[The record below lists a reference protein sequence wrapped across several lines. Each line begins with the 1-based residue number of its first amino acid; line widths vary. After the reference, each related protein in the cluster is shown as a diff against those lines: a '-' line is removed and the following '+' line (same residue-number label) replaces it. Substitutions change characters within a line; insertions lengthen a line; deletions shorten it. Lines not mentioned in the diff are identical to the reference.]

1 MRLSVALAATLLT
14 IALTGASSAA
24 SANALL
30 DAVRAGDRPEAVRLI
45 EQGADVNAAD
55 PLGTTPL
62 MWAARYGDAVVVE
75 RLLRAGAK
83 ASAENVFGVTP
94 MAEAALIGSEPVIR
108 ELLAAGVDADSPNP
122 EGETALMLVV
132 RTGRIDAAEVLIDA
146 GADVNAKER
155 WAGQTALMWA
165 AAQLQ
170 PQMVKLLLANGAE
183 IDARST
189 VREWSRKVSAEPRP
203 KELAQGGLTPLMFA
217 ARTGCIECAELLLD
231 AGADINLADPYG
243 VTPLMVAALN
253 LQNDFAAYLVEKG
266 ADVTQWDL
274 YGRTALYV
282 AIDLV
287 DYSPPQGPP
296 RGPDSA
302 APMSGLQLAEL
313 LLERGANP
321 NSQLKQWRPPFVR
334 LARGQD
340 NTLATGATPLLRAAH
355 ASDVAAVK
363 LLLAHEALV
372 DLPNASGITP
382 LMAAAGVGVSPN
394 TSRAKKK
401 TEATSIEAARLL
413 IEAGADVNRVTHDPR
428 RMRTDPRVREAMFG
442 FIFQMAFDYAYLPP
456 SGRTALHGAA
466 QKGWNEMVR
475 LLVDNGADL
484 QAVDA
489 TGRTPFNM
497 AMGNYELAITEPRPD
512 PLQDTVALLQELCR
526 QDADCDLLAASCD
539 ADCGGF
545 AIPPSNFELSRSGST
560 D

>member
-1 MRLSVALAATLLT
+1 MQKSFVLAALLSV
-14 IALTGASSAA
+14 GASSVA
-24 SANALL
+24 SADPLI
-30 DAVRAGDRPEAVRLI
+30 DAVRAGDGQQAIRLI
-45 EQGADVNAAD
+45 EGGAEVNSAD

-75 RLLRAGAK
+75 RLLEAGAD
-83 ASAENVFGVTP
+83 AAAENVFGVTP
-94 MAEAALIGSEPVIR
+94 MSEAALIGSEPVIR
-108 ELLAAGVDADSPNP
+108 ELLAAGVDPDSPNP

-132 RTGRIDAAEVLIDA
+132 RTGRVDAAKLLIDA
-146 GADVNAKER
+146 GADVNAKEH

-165 AAQLQ
+165 GAQLQ
-170 PQMVKLLLANGAE
+170 PEMVKLLVANGAA

-189 VREWSRKVSAEPRP
+189 VREWTRKVSSEPRP
-203 KELAQGGLTPLMFA
+203 KELPQGGLTPLMFA

-231 AGADINLADPYG
+231 AGADINLTDPYG
-243 VTPLMVAALN
+243 VTPLVVATLN

-266 ADVTQWDL
+266 ADLNQWDL
-274 YGRTALYV
+274 YGRTPLYV
-282 AIDLV
+282 AIDMME
-287 DYSPPQGPP
+287 YPPSKAPPQPQGRTSKPP
-296 RGPDSA
+296 
-302 APMSGLQLAEL
+302 MTGLELAEF

-363 LLLAHEALV
+363 LLLAHHALV

-382 LMAAAGVGVSPN
+382 LMAAAGVGVSQN

-401 TEATSIEAARLL
+401 TEAASVEVARLL
-413 IEAGADVNRVTHDPR
+413 LEAGADVNRVTHDPR
-428 RMRTDPRVREAMFG
+428 RIRQDPLVREAMYG

-466 QKGWNEMVR
+466 QKGWNDMVR
-475 LLVDNGADL
+475 LLVENGAEV
-484 QAVDA
+484 QPVDA
-489 TGRTPFNM
+489 SGRTPRTM
-497 AMGNYELAITEPRPD
+497 ALGNYELAITEAQPD
-512 PLQDTVALLQELCR
+512 PLVETVALLQELCLR
-526 QDADCDLLAASCD
+526 DGDCDPQAGCEL
-539 ADCGGF
+539 DCGSF
-545 AIPPSNFELSRSGST
+545 AVPPVESQLNQTVRL

>member
-1 MRLSVALAATLLT
+1 MKGTLAFAAALLV
-14 IALTGASSAA
+14 GVSRVA
-24 SANALL
+24 SADALL
-30 DAVRAGDRPEAVRLI
+30 DAVRAGNRQEAVRLI
-45 EQGADVNAAD
+45 EAGADVNAAD

-62 MWAARYGDAVVVE
+62 MWAARYGDAVVVD
-75 RLLRAGAK
+75 LLIRAGAK
-83 ASAENVFGVTP
+83 AAADNVFGVTP
-94 MAEAALIGSEPVIR
+94 MAEAALIGSESVIR
-108 ELLAAGVDADSPNP
+108 ALLAAGVDPNSPNP

-132 RTGRIDAAEVLIDA
+132 RTGQIGAAELLIDA
-146 GADVNAKER
+146 GADVNARER

-165 AAQLQ
+165 GAQLQ

-183 IDARST
+183 VDARST
-189 VREWSRKVSAEPRP
+189 VREWTRKVSSEPRP

-243 VTPLMVAALN
+243 VTPLLVAALN

-266 ADVTQWDL
+266 ADLTQWDL
-274 YGRTALYV
+274 YGRTPLYV

-287 DYSPPQGPP
+287 DFPPP
-296 RGPDSA
+296 RGRGPEP
-302 APMSGLQLAEL
+302 PMSGLELAEM

-355 ASDVAAVK
+355 ASDVSAVK
-363 LLLAHEALV
+363 LLLQHGALV

-401 TEATSIEAARLL
+401 TEAASIEAARLL

-428 RMRTDPRVREAMFG
+428 RIRTDPLVREAMYG

-475 LLVDNGADL
+475 LLVEAGAEV
-484 QAVDA
+484 QPVDA
-489 TGRTPFNM
+489 SGRTPRDM
-497 AMGNYELAITEPRPD
+497 ATGNYELAITEPRPD
-512 PLQDTVALLQELCR
+512 PLAETVALLEEFCR
-526 QDADCDLLAASCD
+526 QDADCDPTAGCD
-539 ADCGGF
+539 ADCGTF
-545 AIPPSNFELSRSGST
+545 AVPPVESQLNQSARR

>member
-1 MRLSVALAATLLT
+1 MKKPLALAAALL
-14 IALTGASSAA
+14 ALASSAA
-24 SANALL
+24 SADALI
-30 DAVRAGDRPEAVRLI
+30 DAVRAGDRQNALRLI
-45 EQGADVNAAD
+45 DNGADVNAAD

-62 MWAARYGDAVVVE
+62 MWAARYGDAVVVD
-75 RLLRAGAK
+75 RLIRAGAQP
-83 ASAENVFGVTP
+83 AAENAFGVTP

-108 ELLAAGVDADSPNP
+108 ELLAAGVDPDSPNP

-132 RTGRIDAAEVLIDA
+132 RTGRLDAAELLIDA

-165 AAQLQ
+165 GAQLQ
-170 PQMVKLLLANGAE
+170 PEMVKLLLANGAE
-183 IDARST
+183 VEARST
-189 VREWSRKVSAEPRP
+189 VRQWSRKVSSEPRP

-231 AGADINLADPYG
+231 AGADINLPDPYG

-266 ADVTQWDL
+266 ADIAQWDL
-274 YGRTALYV
+274 YGRTPLYV
-282 AIDLV
+282 AIDMV
-287 DYSPPQGPP
+287 DYPPPSHGRESGHPTA
-296 RGPDSA
+296 G
-302 APMSGLQLAEL
+302 PMSGLKLAEL

-340 NTLATGATPLLRAAH
+340 NTLATGATPLLRTAH
-355 ASDVAAVK
+355 ASDLAALK
-363 LLLAHEALV
+363 LLLSHGALV

-428 RMRTDPRVREAMFG
+428 RIRTDPKVREAMFG

-475 LLVDNGADL
+475 FLVENGADL
-484 QAVDA
+484 EAVDA
-489 TGRTPFNM
+489 TGRTPRDM
-497 AMGNYELAITEPRPD
+497 AMGDYELAITEPRPD
-512 PLQDTVALLQELCR
+512 PLRETVALLDELCKK
-526 QDADCDLLAASCD
+526 DADCDLAAFVADGRLASQ
-539 ADCGGF
+539 
-545 AIPPSNFELSRSGST
+545 R
-560 D
+560 

>member
-1 MRLSVALAATLLT
+1 MQKSVVLAALLWVGAASVA
-14 IALTGASSAA
+14 SADP
-24 SANALL
+24 LL
-30 DAVRAGDRPEAVRLI
+30 DAVRAGNRQEAIRLI
-45 EQGADVNAAD
+45 EDGAEVNAAD

-75 RLLRAGAK
+75 RLLEAGAE
-83 ASAENVFGVTP
+83 AAAENAFGVTP
-94 MAEAALIGSEPVIR
+94 MSEAALIGSEPVIR
-108 ELLAAGVDADSPNP
+108 ELLAAGMAPDSPNP

-132 RTGRIDAAEVLIDA
+132 RTGRVDAAKLLIDA
-146 GADVNAKER
+146 GADVNAKEH

-165 AAQLQ
+165 GAQLQ
-170 PQMVKLLLANGAE
+170 PEMVKLLLANGAQ

-189 VREWSRKVSAEPRP
+189 VREWTRKVSSEPRP
-203 KELAQGGLTPLMFA
+203 KELPQGGLTPLMFA

-231 AGADINLADPYG
+231 AGADINFTDPYG
-243 VTPLMVAALN
+243 VTPLVVATLN

-266 ADVTQWDL
+266 ADLNQWDL
-274 YGRTALYV
+274 YGRTPLYV
-282 AIDLV
+282 AIDMM
-287 DYSPPQGPP
+287 DYPPPKAPPQPHSRSSKPP
-296 RGPDSA
+296 
-302 APMSGLQLAEL
+302 MTGLQLAEF

-363 LLLAHEALV
+363 LLLAHQALV

-382 LMAAAGVGVSPN
+382 LMAAAGVGVSQN

-401 TEATSIEAARLL
+401 TEAASVEVARLL
-413 IEAGADVNRVTHDPR
+413 LEAGADVNRVTHDPR
-428 RMRTDPRVREAMFG
+428 RIRQDPLVREAMYG

-475 LLVDNGADL
+475 LLVESGADV
-484 QAVDA
+484 QPVDA
-489 TGRTPFNM
+489 SGRTPRNM
-497 AMGNYELAITEPRPD
+497 AMGNYELAITEAQPD
-512 PLQDTVALLQELCR
+512 PLVETVALLEEFCR
-526 QDADCDLLAASCD
+526 QDGDCDPNAGCD
-539 ADCGGF
+539 LDCGSF
-545 AIPPSNFELSRSGST
+545 AVPPVESQLNQTVRLN
-560 D
+560 

>member
-1 MRLSVALAATLLT
+1 MKKSVALAA
-14 IALTGASSAA
+14 ALVAGASSGA
-24 SANALL
+24 SADALI
-30 DAVRAGDRPEAVRLI
+30 DALRAADRQEAIRLI
-45 EQGADVNAAD
+45 EGGADVNAAD
-55 PLGTTPL
+55 SLGTTPL
-62 MWAARYGDAVVVE
+62 MWAARYGDAVIVD
-75 RLLRAGAK
+75 RLINAGAN
-83 ASAENVFGVTP
+83 AAVESVLGVTP
-94 MAEAALIGSEPVIR
+94 MSEAALIGSEAVIR
-108 ELLAAGVDADSPNP
+108 ELLTAGVDPDSPNP

-132 RTGRIDAAEVLIDA
+132 RTGRVEAAELLIDA

-165 AAQLQ
+165 GAQLQ
-170 PQMVKLLLANGAE
+170 PEMVKLLLANGAE
-183 IDARST
+183 VDARSAE
-189 VREWSRKVSAEPRP
+189 REWTRKVSSEPRP

-217 ARTGCIECAELLLD
+217 ARTGCIECAELLLG

-243 VTPLMVAALN
+243 VTPLVVATLN

-266 ADVTQWDL
+266 ADINQWDL
-274 YGRTALYV
+274 YGRTPLYV
-282 AIDLV
+282 AIDMM
-287 DYSPPQGPP
+287 DYPPPQTPLHDRSSAPP
-296 RGPDSA
+296 
-302 APMSGLQLAEL
+302 MTGLELAEF

-340 NTLATGATPLLRAAH
+340 NTLATGATSLLRAAH

-363 LLLAHEALV
+363 LLLAHKALA

-382 LMAAAGVGVSPN
+382 LMAAAGVGVSQN

-401 TEATSIEAARLL
+401 TEAASVDVARVL

-428 RMRTDPRVREAMFG
+428 RIRTDPLVREAMYG

-475 LLVDNGADL
+475 FLVENGAEV
-484 QAVDA
+484 QPVDA
-489 TGRTPFNM
+489 SGRTPRDM
-497 AMGNYELAITEPRPD
+497 AKGNYELAITEASPD
-512 PLQDTVALLQELCR
+512 PLVETVALLEQLCR
-526 QDADCDLLAASCD
+526 QDGDCDPTAGCD
-539 ADCGGF
+539 ADCGTF
-545 AIPPSNFELSRSGST
+545 AVPPVESQLNQTART